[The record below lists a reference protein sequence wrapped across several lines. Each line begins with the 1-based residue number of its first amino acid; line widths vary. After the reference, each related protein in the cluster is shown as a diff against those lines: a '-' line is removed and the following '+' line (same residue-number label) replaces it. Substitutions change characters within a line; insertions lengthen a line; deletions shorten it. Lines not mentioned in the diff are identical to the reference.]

1 MPHDTRPIH
10 TEVTMPARTKI
21 DQARVKQL
29 LAQGMRPVD
38 IAKRL
43 GCTKNGLSTAITKM
57 RKDGTL

>member
-1 MPHDTRPIH
+1 
-10 TEVTMPARTKI
+10 MPARTKI

-43 GCTKNGLSTAITKM
+43 GCTTNGLSTAITKM